1 MLFAVFFEAIAVSWI
16 YGTQRFCDD
25 IKDMI
30 GFAPGI
36 YWRFCWKFAAP
47 VFLLFI
53 IVYGLLGYEPLR
65 YEDYEYPMWAN
76 ALGWCITGSS
86 IIMIPGVAIYKI
98 LTTPGS
104 VRKVNIT

>member
-1 MLFAVFFEAIAVSWI
+1 MESLFL
-16 YGTQRFCDD
+16 GTQRFCDD

-30 GFAPGI
+30 GFAPGY

-53 IVYGLLGYEPLR
+53 IVYGLLGYEPLS
-65 YEDYEYPMWAN
+65 YEDYVYPGWAN
-76 ALGWCITGSS
+76 VLGWLIASS
-86 IIMIPGVAIYKI
+86 SVVMIPLVAIFKI

-104 VRKVNIT
+104 FLKVIKKCMKIKNTSL